1 MNAFLIDIDTLKKIG
16 FTNSNV
22 ENNIISTTL
31 RRVQDTM
38 LLPILGTEF
47 FKRLLA
53 GVDDN
58 DLSAEETT
66 LLNEYIAP
74 CLIAGVDL
82 RIVNHLTY
90 EIRNKTV
97 GTTRDEHIN
106 PVSIPEKN
114 QLTNDLRAD
123 YEVYRERLIGY
134 LKDNCTTFP
143 TYNTYVCEYEN
154 IQPDK
159 GDTYVNVRF
168 A

>member
-1 MNAFLIDIDTLKKIG
+1 MNAFLIDIYTLKEIG

-22 ENNIISTTL
+22 EDNIISTTL

-38 LLPILGTEF
+38 ILPILGTEF
-47 FKRLLA
+47 YKRLLQ
-53 GVDDN
+53 GVDDD
-58 DLSAEETT
+58 DLTADETT

-74 CLIAGVDL
+74 CLIAAVDL

-90 EIRNKTV
+90 EIRSKTA
-97 GTTRDEHIN
+97 GTTRDEHMN

-143 TYNTYVCEYEN
+143 TYNTYVCNYEN
-154 IQPDK
+154 IKPDN
-159 GDTYVNVRF
+159 GETFTGVRF